1 MTLKTPIRTLSAGL
15 AAALLAG
22 AALPADANAQEVRP
36 PLAAAVPQGAPM
48 SFADLIEQVS
58 PAVVSIETRGTVEAA
73 GQPDMADLPPQ
84 LREFFERFG
93 GVPTPDEPQ
102 ERRAQGSGFFISADG
117 LVVTNYHVIREAD
130 EIMVVSKDGE
140 RFPAEII
147 GTDEATD
154 LALLRVDEEGETFP
168 FVTLDQDPEIRVGD
182 WVVAVGNPFGL
193 GGTAT
198 AGIVSAIGRPIG
210 AVYTDFIQLDAPI
223 NRGNSGGPAFDLEG
237 NVIGVNSAIFS
248 PTGGN
253 VGIGFAIPSDLAA
266 NVISQLMERG
276 AVSRGYLGVRPQT
289 LTEDL
294 KDALGLDPDL
304 EGVLV
309 PEVIAGTPAAE
320 GGLENGDVILE
331 VNGEP
336 VENAIELTRRIGA
349 FPPGERVR
357 MTVLRDGDERTVRI
371 RLAERPDEETLA
383 NGGAE
388 EDATDSYFGM
398 TLEQADEAT
407 REDLDIEGERGLSVV
422 GVARGSQAAEKGI
435 RPGDVIVEAGGQDLR
450 TLADFE
456 RAADEARERGRNALL
471 VLVAG
476 QAGVRYAALQ
486 FEDEE

>member
-22 AALPADANAQEVRP
+22 SALPALATAQDARP
-36 PLAAAVPQGAPM
+36 LSAAVPEGAPM

-58 PAVVSIETRGTVEAA
+58 PAVVSIETRGTIEPSEM
-73 GQPDMADLPPQ
+73 PDMAQLPPQ
-84 LREFFERFG
+84 FREFFERFG
-93 GVPTPDEPQ
+93 GVPMPEEPQ

-130 EIMVVSKDGE
+130 EITVVTKDGD
-140 RFPAEII
+140 RLPAEII
-147 GTDEATD
+147 GTDEPTD
-154 LALLRVDEEGETFP
+154 LALLRVEAGDEGYP
-168 FVTLDQDPEIRVGD
+168 FVTLDEDPEIRVGD

-266 NVISQLMERG
+266 NVISQLMETG

-289 LTEDL
+289 LTDDL

-320 GGLENGDVILE
+320 GGLENGDVILA

-336 VENAIELTRRIGA
+336 VANAIELTRRIGA

-357 MTVLRDGDERTVRI
+357 LSILRDGEERTVRV

-388 EDATDSYFGM
+388 PDQADRFFGM
-398 TLEQADEAT
+398 SLEQADAET
-407 REDLDIEGERGLSVV
+407 REQLEIEGERGLLVA

-435 RPGDVIVEAGGQDLR
+435 RPGDVIVEAGGEDMR
-450 TLADFE
+450 TVADFD
-456 RAADEARERGRNALL
+456 RAANQARERGRNALL
-471 VLVAG
+471 VLVTS
-476 QAGVRYAALQ
+476 QAGTRYVALQ
-486 FEDEE
+486 FGEE